1 MMTQTV
7 ADSVVVFTLGDLRFA
22 LNLAA
27 VERVISAVE
36 ITPLPEAPR
45 GVSGVINLQGKI
57 VPVFDLR
64 QRFGLPSRE
73 VRLSDHLIIA
83 HTQWRMVA
91 LIVDTVG
98 GVVPQNEVNVTPAA
112 DILPDLECVTGV
124 MKLDG
129 NLVLVQDLE
138 RFLSIEDHE
147 ALQLALNL

>member
-1 MMTQTV
+1 MTQTV

>member
-1 MMTQTV
+1 MTQAV
-7 ADSVVVFTLGDLRFA
+7 ADAVVVFTLGDLRFA
-22 LNLAA
+22 LNIGA

-36 ITPLPEAPR
+36 ISPLPEAPR
-45 GVSGVINLQGKI
+45 GVSGVFNYKGKI

-64 QRFGLPSRE
+64 QRFGLPERA

-83 HTQWRMVA
+83 HTHWRVVA
-91 LIVDTVG
+91 LMVDAVS
-98 GVVPQNEVNVTPAA
+98 GVVAQSEVQLTPALE
-112 DILPDLECVTGV
+112 ILPDLECVSGV

-129 NLVLVQDLE
+129 NLVMVHDLE